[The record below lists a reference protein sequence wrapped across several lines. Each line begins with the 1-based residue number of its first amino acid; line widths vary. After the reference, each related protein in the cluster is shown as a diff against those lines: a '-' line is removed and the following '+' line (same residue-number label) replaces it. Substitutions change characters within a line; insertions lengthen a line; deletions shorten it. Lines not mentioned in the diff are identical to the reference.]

1 MQRIGAVGVGAL
13 LLLTLAVAAAAPAGD
28 PFSDPMIRKF
38 VNTKLAAMSLKEKI
52 GQMTQV
58 PPSPAPSFLP
68 PLSI

>member
-13 LLLTLAVAAAAPAGD
+13 LLLALAAVTAAAPAGD
-28 PFSDPMIRKF
+28 PFSDPTIRKF

-58 PPSPAPSFLP
+58 PSPRSLPSPL
-68 PLSI
+68 IE